1 MLIGPIRISRSK
13 YNNHRKVASTG
24 GVSVIDTPG
33 LPATLRPP
41 LLAQPSLAE
50 RAKQPNDPLTHYIL
64 LCLVAFSVLSFA
76 GELPLNPKPTAPTVA
91 PGSVFKSVRT
101 TAYTHTEGDHLEYGA
116 RTAVGTKLLHGQVRS
131 AAADWSVYPVG
142 TIFQISGDSSLY
154 IVDDYGS
161 ALVGTGTIDL
171 YKPTTSAMNQW
182 GTRRVTITILKWGSY
197 AKSLAILKPRAYKA
211 SHVREMVTRL
221 NARAAA

>member
-1 MLIGPIRISRSK
+1 MSFSKKTIRKTQPSK
-13 YNNHRKVASTG
+13 CVST
-24 GVSVIDTPG
+24 VDTSSTS
-33 LPATLRPP
+33 ATIATP
-41 LLAQPSLAE
+41 LLVQPSLAE
-50 RAKQPNDPLTHYIL
+50 CAEQPNDPLTNRIL
-64 LCLVAFSVLSFA
+64 PCLVVLSAISFA
-76 GELPLNPKPTAPTVA
+76 GEVPLNPKTAADNVA
-91 PGSVFKSVRT
+91 PGLVIQSVRT
-101 TAYTHTEGDHLEYGA
+101 TAYTHSEGDHLAYGA
-116 RTAVGTKLLHGQVRS
+116 RTAAGTHLRHGQVRS

-171 YKPTTSAMNQW
+171 YKPTASSMKQW

-211 SHVREMVTRL
+211 SHVREMVSRL
-221 NARAAA
+221 TARAAA

>member
-1 MLIGPIRISRSK
+1 MR
-13 YNNHRKVASTG
+13 A
-24 GVSVIDTPG
+24 
-33 LPATLRPP
+33 P
-41 LLAQPSLAE
+41 LLVQPSLAE
-50 RAKQPNDPLTHYIL
+50 RAEQPTDPLTRFIL
-64 LCLVAFSVLSFA
+64 PCLVALSALSFA
-76 GELPLNPKPTAPTVA
+76 GELPLNPKPVAPAIA
-91 PGSVFKSVRT
+91 PGSVIKSVRT

-116 RTAVGTKLLHGQVRS
+116 RTAAGTKLLHGQVRS

-171 YKPTTSAMNQW
+171 YKPTTSSMNQW
-182 GTRRVTITILKWGSY
+182 GTRRVTITILKWGSF

-211 SHVREMVTRL
+211 SHVRQMVSRL
-221 NARAAA
+221 TARAAA

>member
-1 MLIGPIRISRSK
+1 MR
-13 YNNHRKVASTG
+13 A
-24 GVSVIDTPG
+24 
-33 LPATLRPP
+33 P
-41 LLAQPSLAE
+41 LLVQPSLVE
-50 RAKQPNDPLTHYIL
+50 RAEQPNDPLIHRIL
-64 LCLVAFSVLSFA
+64 PCLVALSALSFA
-76 GELPLNPKPTAPTVA
+76 GEVPLTSKPAAPTVA
-91 PGSVFKSVRT
+91 PGLVIKSVRT

-116 RTAVGTKLLHGQVRS
+116 RTATGTKLLHGQVRS

-171 YKPTTSAMNQW
+171 YKPTTSSMNQW
-182 GTRRVTITILKWGSY
+182 GTRRVTITILKWGSF

-211 SHVREMVTRL
+211 SHVRQMVSRL
-221 NARAAA
+221 TARAAA